1 MSGWTEV
8 KDGNITLEHLS
19 TGSLVRMEIVDYSD
33 YDNEN
38 GSTRYYFF
46 DYVEFASLCACIE
59 KLLPVLN
66 GPPEEKPK
74 KGPHINFKAPV
85 GFELKFFKNPAIEQG
100 RGLVLVHPD
109 DYESIRKNLKNQ

>member
-8 KDGNITLEHLS
+8 RDGEVVMEHTS
-19 TGSLVRMEIVDYSD
+19 TSSQVVIKIKGRNLPWENDGGELWLDYSEYQSLV
-33 YDNEN
+33 N
-38 GSTRYYFF
+38 
-46 DYVEFASLCACIE
+46 CINKIE
-59 KLLPVLN
+59 PSFM

-74 KGPHINFKAPV
+74 KGPHINFKTPV
-85 GFELKFFKNPAIEQG
+85 GFELKFFKNPAIEHG